1 MNAPSFLETPNAVHR
16 RKVFMHVLTPLSNS
30 RKALEAVVLWE
41 KHYGSQEM
49 LLANIVEYCKLLCDK
64 QTFEM
69 NAEQLSQMLITGLLK
84 KSKEYDDVYDPIGLG
99 KILLEKEVATNCT
112 SNPIATSH

>member
-30 RKALEAVVLWE
+30 RKALEAVVLWG

-64 QTFEM
+64 QTFDM
-69 NAEQLSQMLITGLLK
+69 NAEQLSQMLITGLFTWEQRTERPCLQIACVTGACRQFR
-84 KSKEYDDVYDPIGLG
+84 KSTE
-99 KILLEKEVATNCT
+99 T
-112 SNPIATSH
+112 